1 MVKKVN
7 NLNKALKNMGILDN
21 IHSGVK
27 SLNNNKFFAGLIMII
42 LNIGSKYITIKFSKT
57 QEAYLRNVLGRQ
69 ALIFA
74 VAFMATKD
82 IYMSLVILFIFVI
95 LADYIFNDE
104 SKFCIIPQKYRQEM
118 KDLLDKDG
126 DGKVSEDEI
135 NDAIKVL
142 KQAKK
147 TTDYKSQRQ
156 NYTTFMNNLV

>member
-1 MVKKVN
+1 MVKKM
-7 NLNKALKNMGILDN
+7 NKALKDMGILDN
-21 IHSGVK
+21 IHSSVK